1 MTPMRRRL
9 SFAILA
15 TAMGLSFFGAAAC
28 NRKAAGPSP
37 GPAKAT
43 PVPSLQYKPKPAPPT
58 PTLRPGM
65 PTRLPSLPG

>member
-1 MTPMRRRL
+1 MRRWL
-9 SFAILA
+9 ASAILA
-15 TAMGLSFFGAAAC
+15 ASLTLTFVAAGAC

-43 PVPSLQYKPKPAPPT
+43 PVPSLQYTPRPAPPT

>member
-1 MTPMRRRL
+1 MTSMRRPL
-9 SFAILA
+9 FSIALA
-15 TAMGLSFFGAAAC
+15 TTLGLTLGAAAAC
-28 NRKAAGPSP
+28 NRKAAGPTP

-43 PVPSLQYKPKPAPPT
+43 PVPSLQYTPMPAPPT